1 MSSRQQHQ
9 GQWANYRKKK
19 VSRSQTLASLC
30 PITGLGDKMCPS
42 AGRFLLSD
50 PVQGRQPLSLCSDFL
65 LKPQA
70 WAATLRPPV
79 RRGEAQFKGAS
90 HFHRLERRQ
99 KSSLPILGTTC
110 AQLQIAISPP
120 CSCSLQPH
128 LNSSDLGSPECPPEV
143 FICHGIDSANFVPLK
158 ICQVQT

>member
-1 MSSRQQHQ
+1 MPHFHFQLALILQSNVSSRQQHQ

-110 AQLQIAISPP
+110 AQLQIAISLLVRVH
-120 CSCSLQPH
+120 SSL
-128 LNSSDLGSPECPPEV
+128 
-143 FICHGIDSANFVPLK
+143 I
-158 ICQVQT
+158 